1 MSTSD
6 KDHTAEV
13 LGASC
18 AGTVVASVLAVPFFG
33 FAPLVVS
40 LGGLMSGCLVA
51 HALLHKQHAKADDDD
66 RPDQIEW

>member
-1 MSTSD
+1 MTISD

-18 AGTVVASVLAVPFFG
+18 AGTVVASVLAIPFLG

-40 LGGLMSGCLVA
+40 LGGLVSGCLVA
-51 HALLHKQHAKADDDD
+51 HALLRKQDAEGDDEQ
-66 RPDQIEW
+66 PDQFEW